1 MGAYESWVYTLRCP
15 QCART
20 GAAKEV
26 ELDGWSCMRAC
37 QAGAM
42 TSRRSSARTA
52 ASKQRP
58 GKSWAGDAVDQ
69 ARWG

>member
-26 ELDGWSCMRAC
+26 ELDGWSC
-37 QAGAM
+37 QAGSVLLGYAI
-42 TSRRSSARTA
+42 
-52 ASKQRP
+52 QRLHLFR
-58 GKSWAGDAVDQ
+58 AE
-69 ARWG
+69 R